1 MIRIYNGLD
10 QAKKAIEA
18 SRGQSLSDASDIS
31 SVVCTI
37 IEDVQKR
44 KDAALYDY
52 TEKFDEAK
60 LDNLLVSEAEIENAT
75 NAVSDDFIT
84 TLKMAKENII
94 DYHKRQ
100 KRENYIVNEKEGVIL
115 GQRIIP
121 LEKVG
126 IYVPGGT
133 ASYPSSVLMNAL
145 PAKIAGVKEI
155 VMVTPCDK
163 DGQVSDVILAAAKIA
178 GVTKIFKVGGAQA
191 IAALAYGTES
201 IPKVDKI
208 TGPGNAYV
216 ATAKQ
221 MVYGIVDIDMMAG
234 PSDILVIA
242 DETANYRFVAADM
255 LSQAEHDEMSQAVL
269 VTNSETFAEKVR
281 YEIEEQLE
289 RLDRAEIARA
299 SINENGK
306 IIIVKNMDEAVYVS
320 NEIAPEHLEICTE
333 DPFALL
339 NKVKNAGS
347 VFLGENAP
355 EALGDYFA
363 GTNHVLPTGGA
374 ARFASP
380 LGVDDF
386 VKKSSFTYYTKKAL
400 QDVKDRV
407 IDFAEKEGLGAHAE
421 SIRVRFK

>member
-1 MIRIYNGLD
+1 MIKLYKGLE
-10 QAKKAIEA
+10 QALEAINTAKE
-18 SRGQSLSDASDIS
+18 QSTSETSDIS
-31 SVVCTI
+31 DVVRNI
-37 IEDVQKR
+37 IDDVRKR
-44 KDAALYDY
+44 KDEALYEY
-52 TEKFDEAK
+52 CEKFDGVK
-60 LDNLLVSEAEIENAT
+60 LEKLLVSEAEIEEAV
-75 NAVSDDFIT
+75 NAVPKDFIT
-84 TLKMAKENII
+84 TLEMAKENIT

-100 KRENYIVNEKEGVIL
+100 KRENYIINEKEGVIL

-133 ASYPSSVLMNAL
+133 ASYPSSVLMNVI
-145 PAKIAGVKEI
+145 PAMIAGVTEI
-155 VMVTPCDK
+155 VMVTPCSK
-163 DGQVSDVILAAAKIA
+163 DGKVADIILAAAKIA

-201 IPKVDKI
+201 IPRVDKI

-216 ATAKQ
+216 ATAKK

-255 LSQAEHDEMSQAVL
+255 LSQAEHDEMSTAVL
-269 VTNSETFAEKVR
+269 ITDSETFAEEVR
-281 YEIEEQLE
+281 YEIEEQLKK
-289 RLDRAEIARA
+289 LDREKIARK
-299 SINENGK
+299 SIDTNGK
-306 IIIVKNMDEAVYVS
+306 IIVIKNMDEATYLS
-320 NEIAPEHLEICTE
+320 NEIAPEHLEIYTE

-355 EALGDYFA
+355 EALGDYFS
-363 GTNHVLPTGGA
+363 GTNHVIPTSGT

-386 VKKSSFTYYTKKAL
+386 VKKSSFTYYTKEAL
-400 QDVKDRV
+400 KEVKDRV
-407 IDFAEKEGLGAHAE
+407 IDFAEKEGLSAHAE
-421 SIRVRFK
+421 SVRIRFK

>member
-1 MIRIYNGLD
+1 MIKIYD
-10 QAKKAIEA
+10 TFEQAMKETQMIAEESTADI
-18 SRGQSLSDASDIS
+18 DA
-31 SVVCTI
+31 VVRTI
-37 IEDVQKR
+37 IEEVRTR
-44 KDAALYDY
+44 KDEALYDY
-52 TEKFDEAK
+52 SEKFDGIRPKE
-60 LDNLLVSEAEIENAT
+60 LHVPTEEIEQAMK
-75 NAVSDDFIT
+75 AVPADFIT
-84 TLKMAKENII
+84 TLHMAKENIES
-94 DYHKRQ
+94 YHKRQ
-100 KRENYIVNEKEGVIL
+100 KRENYIINEKEGVIL

-145 PAKIAGVKEI
+145 PAKIAGVSDI
-155 VMVTPCDK
+155 VMVTPCGK
-163 DGQVSDVILAAAKIA
+163 DGKVSDVILAAAKIA

-208 TGPGNAYV
+208 TGPGNIYV
-216 ATAKQ
+216 ATAKK
-221 MVYGIVDIDMMAG
+221 MVYGLVDIDMMAG

-242 DETANYRFVAADM
+242 DESANYRFVAADM
-255 LSQAEHDEMSQAVL
+255 LGQAEHDEIASAVL
-269 VTNSETFAEKVR
+269 VTDSKNLAEKVR
-281 YEIEEQLE
+281 DEIELQLNMLE
-289 RLDRAEIARA
+289 RADIARA
-299 SINENGK
+299 SISNNGK
-306 IIIVKNMDEAVYVS
+306 IIIVKDMDEAVFVC
-320 NEIAPEHLEICTE
+320 NEIAPEHLEICTA

-363 GTNHVLPTGGA
+363 GTNHVLPTSGT

-386 VKKSSFTYYTKKAL
+386 IKKSSFMYYTKEAL
-400 QDVKDRV
+400 KDVKDRI

-421 SIRVRFK
+421 SIRIRFR

>member
-1 MIRIYNGLD
+1 MIKLYTGLD

-18 SRGQSLSDASDIS
+18 SKEQSFSETSDIS
-31 SVVCTI
+31 EVVRAI
-37 IEDVQKR
+37 IEDVKKR

-52 TEKFDEAK
+52 TEKFDGVK

-75 NAVSDDFIT
+75 NAVSDDFLT
-84 TLKMAKENII
+84 TLKMAKENIT

-100 KRENYIVNEKEGVIL
+100 KRENYIINEKEGIIL

-163 DGQVSDVILAAAKIA
+163 DGKVSDVILAAAKIA

-191 IAALAYGTES
+191 IAALACGTES

-216 ATAKQ
+216 ALAKK

-269 VTNSETFAEKVR
+269 VTDSETFAEKVR
-281 YEIEEQLE
+281 YEIEEQLKL
-289 RLDRAEIARA
+289 LDREEIARA

-363 GTNHVLPTGGA
+363 GTNHVLPTSGA

-386 VKKSSFTYYTKKAL
+386 IKKSSFTYYTKEAL
-400 QDVKDRV
+400 KDVKDRI

-421 SIRVRFK
+421 SVRIRFK